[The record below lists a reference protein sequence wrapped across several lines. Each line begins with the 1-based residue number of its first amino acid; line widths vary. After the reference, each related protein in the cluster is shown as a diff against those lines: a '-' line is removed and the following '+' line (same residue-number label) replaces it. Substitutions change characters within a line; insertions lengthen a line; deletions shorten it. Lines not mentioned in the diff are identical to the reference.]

1 MKPRRPRRAMW
12 RLLASSLRGRRRDLA
27 ALAVWAVVEA
37 LPAYLSGRL
46 VALATDHGFLARR
59 PGTGFAWLGLLGIAV
74 VVGGWAN
81 RHVYRRLAA
90 IVEPLR
96 DELVALAVTG
106 TLRRSAVL
114 GATGDAAGVARLTR
128 HVEIVR
134 EAYAGVLMST
144 QAFVVTTLGA
154 LLGLLSLAP
163 AVLVLVLPPLVV
175 GLGVFVG
182 ALAGMARRQRASI
195 LADEGIATEASILS
209 SGFRDIAAAGGEF
222 AAAAAV
228 ERKIDAQAAATRELA
243 RFTAVRTLGLAVGGL
258 LPVVLILMAG
268 PRLVRHGATTGVILG
283 ALTYVLQGVYPA
295 LQTLM
300 RELGRTGLW
309 LLVALERIVEAAAPE
324 DADEASDVPA
334 SQLNDSG
341 IRLRGVT
348 FRYGLWAE
356 PVIGGLDLDVPEGEH
371 LAVIGPSGV
380 GKSTLAGIIA
390 GLLEPEEGEVTLGGL
405 PLRELGLQA
414 LSRQRVLIPQEAYV
428 FAGTLGENLT
438 YLSVGVAQE
447 RIDEAVDL
455 LGARSLVERLGG
467 YGAEVDAST
476 LSAGERQLITLVRAY
491 LSPAPLAILDEAACH
506 LDPMAEA
513 QVEEAFARRQGSLI
527 VIAHRISSALRAQR
541 LLVMDG
547 PHVLVGT
554 HEELLARSSLYRDL
568 VGHWDVHAIEQP
580 SRSGAPTT

>member
-1 MKPRRPRRAMW
+1 MW
-12 RLLASSLRGRRRDLA
+12 HLLVSSRGRRRRDLA
-27 ALAVWAVVEA
+27 GLAVWAAVEA

-46 VALATDHGFLARR
+46 VALATDRGFLARR
-59 PGTGFAWLGLLGIAV
+59 PGAGFAWLGVMAVAV
-74 VVGGWAN
+74 VVGAWAN
-81 RHVYRRLAA
+81 RHVFRRLAA
-90 IVEPLR
+90 VVEPFR
-96 DELVALAVTG
+96 DELVAVVVTG
-106 TLRRSAVL
+106 TLRRSATF

-134 EAYAGVLMST
+134 EAYAGVLMAV
-144 QAFVVTTLGA
+144 QGFVVTALGA

-163 AVLVLVLPPLVV
+163 AVLWLVVPPLVV

-182 ALAGMARRQRASI
+182 ALGGMARRQRASI
-195 LADEGIATEASILS
+195 LADEGIATEASALAG
-209 SGFRDIAAAGGEF
+209 GFRDIAAGGGESV
-222 AAAAAV
+222 AAAAV
-228 ERKIDAQAAATRELA
+228 EGEIDAQAAATRELA
-243 RFTAVRTLGLAVGGL
+243 RFTAVRSLGLAVGGL
-258 LPVVLILMAG
+258 VPVVLILMAA
-268 PRLVRHGATTGVILG
+268 PRLVRHGATPGVILG

-295 LQTLM
+295 LQMLM

-309 LLVALERIVEAAAPE
+309 LLVALGRIVEAAVPG
-324 DADEASDVPA
+324 DADEAPDVPDA
-334 SQLNDSG
+334 PLDGYG
-341 IRLRGVT
+341 IRLRDVT
-348 FRYGLWAE
+348 FRYGPWAE
-356 PVIGGLDLDVPEGEH
+356 PVIAGLDLDLPEGEH

-380 GKSTLAGIIA
+380 GKSTLAGVIA

-405 PLRELGLQA
+405 PLRELGPRT
-414 LSRQRVLIPQEAYV
+414 LSRCRVLIPQEAYV
-428 FAGTLGENLT
+428 FAGTLGENLA
-438 YLSVGVAQE
+438 YLSAGVASE

-455 LGARSLVERLGG
+455 LGARTLVERLGG
-467 YGAEVDAST
+467 YGADVDAST
-476 LSAGERQLITLVRAY
+476 LSAGEQQLVTLVRAY

-506 LDPMAEA
+506 LDPMAEG

-568 VGHWDVHAIEQP
+568 VGHWDVHVTEQP

>member
-1 MKPRRPRRAMW
+1 MW
-12 RLLASSLRGRRRDLA
+12 HVLVSSLGRRRRDLA
-27 ALAVWAVVEA
+27 GLAVWAAVEA

-46 VALATDHGFLARR
+46 VALATDRGFLARR
-59 PGTGFAWLGLLGIAV
+59 PGMGFAWLGVMAVAV
-74 VVGGWAN
+74 VVGAWAN
-81 RHVYRRLAA
+81 RHVFRRLAA
-90 IVEPLR
+90 VVEPFR
-96 DELVALAVTG
+96 DELVALSVKA
-106 TLRRSAVL
+106 TLRRSATF

-134 EAYAGVLMST
+134 EAYAGVLM
-144 QAFVVTTLGA
+144 AVEGFVVTALGA

-163 AVLVLVLPPLVV
+163 ALLWLVLPPLVV

-182 ALAGMARRQRASI
+182 ALGGMARRQRASI
-195 LADEGIATEASILS
+195 LADEGIATKASALS
-209 SGFRDIAAAGGEF
+209 GGFRDIVAAGGESP
-222 AAAAAV
+222 AAATV
-228 ERKIDAQAAATRELA
+228 EREIEAQAAATRELA

-309 LLVALERIVEAAAPE
+309 LLVALGRIVEAAAPE
-324 DADEASDVPA
+324 EADQAPDLPDARLDACD
-334 SQLNDSG
+334 
-341 IRLRGVT
+341 IRLRNVT
-348 FRYGLWAE
+348 FRYGPWAE
-356 PVIGGLDLDVPEGEH
+356 PVIDGLDLDLPEREH

-380 GKSTLAGIIA
+380 GKSTLAGVIA
-390 GLLEPEEGEVTLGGL
+390 GLLEPEQGEVTLGGL
-405 PLRELGLQA
+405 PLRELGPRT
-414 LSRQRVLIPQEAYV
+414 LSRRRVLIPQEAYV

-438 YLSVGVAQE
+438 YLSTGVKPE

-455 LGARSLVERLGG
+455 LGARTLVERLGG
-467 YGAEVDAST
+467 YEADVEAST

-527 VIAHRISSALRAQR
+527 VIAHRISSALRARR

-568 VGHWDVHAIEQP
+568 VGHWGVHATEQP
-580 SRSGAPTT
+580 SSCGAPTI

>member
-1 MKPRRPRRAMW
+1 MKPGRPRRAVW
-12 RLLASSLRGRRRDLA
+12 HLLALSLRGRRRDVV

-59 PGTGFAWLGLLGIAV
+59 PGAGFAWLGLLGTAV
-74 VVGGWAN
+74 IVGAWAN

-96 DELVALAVTG
+96 DELVALAVAG
-106 TLRRSAVL
+106 TLRRSAVSA
-114 GATGDAAGVARLTR
+114 ATGDAAGVARLTR

-144 QAFVVTTLGA
+144 QAFVVITLGA
-154 LLGLLSLAP
+154 LLGLLGLAP
-163 AVLVLVLPPLVV
+163 AVLWLVLPPLVV
-175 GLGVFVG
+175 GLCVFVG
-182 ALAGMARRQRASI
+182 ALGGMARRQRASI
-195 LADEGIATEASILS
+195 LADEGIATEASVLS
-209 SGFRDIAAAGGEF
+209 GGFRDIVAGGGEAP
-222 AAAAAV
+222 AADIV
-228 ERKIDAQAAATRELA
+228 EREIEAQADATRELA

-295 LQTLM
+295 LQMLM
-300 RELGRTGLW
+300 SELGRTGLW
-309 LLVALERIVEAAAPE
+309 LLVALGRIVEAVP
-324 DADEASDVPA
+324 DEAHGAPDLLPHA
-334 SQLNDSG
+334 HLDGYG
-341 IRLRGVT
+341 IRLRDVT
-348 FRYGLWAE
+348 FRYGPWAE
-356 PVIGGLDLDVPEGEH
+356 PVIAGLDLDLPEGEH

-380 GKSTLAGIIA
+380 GKSTLSGVIA
-390 GLLEPEEGEVTLGGL
+390 GLLEPEKGEVTLGGL

-438 YLSVGVAQE
+438 YLSVGVSQE
-447 RIDEAVDL
+447 RVDEVVDL
-455 LGARSLVERLGG
+455 LGARALVERLGG
-467 YGAEVDAST
+467 YGAEVDVST

-513 QVEEAFARRQGSLI
+513 RVEEAFAGRGGSMI
-527 VIAHRISSALRAQR
+527 VIAHRISSALRAR
-541 LLVMDG
+541 RVLVMDG
-547 PHVLVGT
+547 LHVSVGT
-554 HEELLARSSLYRDL
+554 HDELLVGSSLYRDL
-568 VGHWDVHAIEQP
+568 VGHWEVPAAEQP
-580 SRSGAPTT
+580 SRSPAPAP